1 MSIKKAKRKGKGL
14 IGMTKKEFQI
24 KYNISDEMMKNLEW
38 LMKEFH
44 GKEIKFIDSKKGLPI
59 KNGK

>member
-1 MSIKKAKRKGKGL
+1 MAGLTKR
-14 IGMTKKEFQI
+14 EFQI
-24 KYNISDEMMKNLEW
+24 KYNISDEIMKNLEW